1 MKKNNSKF
9 PIIIRKE
16 SKLKN
21 FICINMHLS
30 WEGLSREKYHLL
42 KDFFN
47 IHKYTDLHEINIFKN
62 TTKRRGMFLK
72 KDPYPFNFILIY
84 IVIKLLLLLTKLNIY
99 AI

>member
-1 MKKNNSKF
+1 MNEKNNSKF

-47 IHKYTDLHEINIFKN
+47 TYIYTDLHEINIFKKYN
-62 TTKRRGMFLK
+62 KTERNVLK
-72 KDPYPFNFILIY
+72 KRSISF
-84 IVIKLLLLLTKLNIY
+84 
-99 AI
+99 

>member
-1 MKKNNSKF
+1 MKKNYSKF
-9 PIIIRKE
+9 PIIIKKE

-47 IHKYTDLHEINIFKN
+47 TYIYRSTRDKH
-62 TTKRRGMFLK
+62 FLK
-72 KDPYPFNFILIY
+72 IQQNGEECF
-84 IVIKLLLLLTKLNIY
+84 
-99 AI
+99 